1 MLKRQMSEGFT
12 KGGSA
17 WCVICMLFALLG
29 GLSGTAGAAV
39 PPVKGNVSYQLNNK
53 PLVDFL
59 QDFFASQGLGV
70 KVSDAVK
77 AQGGSLN
84 GPFTGSARSVLDKV
98 LRTNGLIAYYDGAS
112 VFVFTAGERETRF
125 TSLPP
130 AKVEA
135 FARALSDMQLGD
147 KNDTISAEA
156 STGLVRLSG
165 TPRYVDQAQKLA
177 NTIASNT
184 SLASTEP
191 TEFKYYPLKYALA
204 ADTTMTVG
212 NRQITVPGV
221 ASLLRQLVGNG
232 NSDFSGAQER
242 MLPQMS
248 PGLRGRGLA
257 ATGQPP
263 LFPPPY
269 GNDDSP
275 AGAAQSIAS
284 VPPAAPAPGQ
294 PDVRIVA
301 DPYRNAVIVRDTH
314 DRMPMYDQLI
324 KQLDVSSPMVEI
336 EATIIDVDKDKLKR
350 YGVNWYFRN
359 SSGHG
364 SIGFNTDAPQNGPTN
379 LMQAIAGNTIDQLL
393 QLTGFQAGAILGD
406 SAKFIARVDALQSDG
421 ITNVITRPQVLTLND
436 VQAVIASTQ
445 TLYVPV
451 RGSYST
457 DLYNV
462 VAGTVLRVTPHVVVE
477 NGERHIR
484 LVVEIQDG
492 NVTLTTDNY
501 ADVGAIPIVTNQA
514 VNTQAVIDP
523 GQSLLLGGLVS
534 DKLSNQTDKI
544 PILGDIPVIRNLFR
558 HVEKDRNHR
567 ERLFLITPRL
577 VSANDITQQRTRSA
591 PNVSVEEIYNNQQ
604 QLDHKGHQW
613 MGKPDRLPL
622 PPQTPAPPPPALMPP
637 SDAPAQPRP
646 ANQAQPWPPYFPAKQ
661 PAPAATSAQ
670 APRH

>member
-1 MLKRQMSEGFT
+1 MFKQQMSEGFT
-12 KGGSA
+12 QQGRA
-17 WCVICMLFALLG
+17 WCVLCMLLALLG
-29 GLSGTAGAAV
+29 GFSAGARAAV
-39 PPVKGNVSYQLNNK
+39 PPVKGTVSYQLNNK

-59 QDFFASQGLGV
+59 QDFFAAQGLGV
-70 KVSDAVK
+70 QISAKVK

-84 GPFTGSARSVLDKV
+84 GPFDGSARSVLDKV
-98 LRTNGLIAYYDGAS
+98 LRTNGLIAYYDGAT
-112 VFVFTAGERETRF
+112 VFVFKADERETRF

-165 TPRYVDQAQKLA
+165 TPRYLDQAQKLA
-177 NTIASNT
+177 DSIASNT
-184 SLASTEP
+184 SLASTQP

-221 ASLLRQLVGNG
+221 ASLLRQLVGTG
-232 NSDFSGAQER
+232 DSGFAGAQDR
-242 MLPQMS
+242 MLPQMT
-248 PGLRGRGLA
+248 PGLRGHGLA
-257 ATGQPP
+257 ASGQPP

-269 GNDDSP
+269 GGGDQ
-275 AGAAQSIAS
+275 AAAAAQSIAS

-301 DPYRNAVIVRDTH
+301 DPYRNAVIVRDTR

-350 YGVNWYFRN
+350 YGINWYFRN

-364 SIGFNTDAPQNGPTN
+364 SIGFNTDAPTGGPTN

-451 RGSYST
+451 DGSYST

-462 VAGTVLRVTPHVVVE
+462 VAGTVLRVTPHVIIE

-492 NVTLTTDNY
+492 NVTLTDSNY
-501 ADVGAIPIVTNQA
+501 GKVGAIPIVTNQA

-558 HVEKDRNHR
+558 HVDKDRSHR

-577 VSANDITQQRTRSA
+577 VNANDITQQRTRSA
-591 PNVSVEEIYNNQQ
+591 ANVSVEEIYNNQQ
-604 QLDHKGHQW
+604 KLDHRGHSW
-613 MGKPDRLPL
+613 MGKPSQLPL
-622 PPQTPAPPPPALMPP
+622 PPQTPPPPPAA
-637 SDAPAQPRP
+637 APAQPVPR
-646 ANQAQPWPPYFPAKQ
+646 AQPWPPYYPAPQ
-661 PAPAATSAQ
+661 PAPAAATPKPS
-670 APRH
+670 HG